1 MKRTRLSR
9 GQSLTRLLTRLDALS
24 REDRSLLARGEED
37 RRPFFNRIVLFSVLC
52 LYAKLRY
59 YDDRSVTPF
68 PPDSC
73 LEGPAKIMCY
83 SRTASCEI
91 TKPKLITVSMKS
103 VSRVIEPAH
112 CHVRITIDEALFVT
126 R

>member
-9 GQSLTRLLTRLDALS
+9 GRSLTRLLTRLDALS
-24 REDRSLLARGEED
+24 RENRSLLARGEED
-37 RRPFFNRIVLFSVLC
+37 RRPFFRALSLRK
-52 LYAKLRY
+52 ALRY
-59 YDDRSVTPF
+59 YDDRSVAPF

-83 SRTASCEI
+83 SRAASCEI
-91 TKPKLITVSMKS
+91 TKRKLITVSMKS